1 MELHLFCQLLAKT
14 AELHDYPNGAALKK
28 TSERMAN
35 TYGEEEYRN
44 IAAISVSHI
53 YNLKKTVSY
62 QCSVTIY
69 KKTKKTKGTA
79 IGERCKPE
87 PGRKPGYLRE

>member
-1 MELHLFCQLLAKT
+1 
-14 AELHDYPNGAALKK
+14 
-28 TSERMAN
+28 MAN

-62 QCSVTIY
+62 QRSVTFY
-69 KKTKKTKGTA
+69 KKTKKTKGRV

-87 PGRKPGYLRE
+87 PGGKPGYLRVDTVHQGDRDGEKRGLSYQYS